1 MIEFFLVD
9 KESIKSIIKR
19 EKEDLKVLKKEMIKF
34 IKLMKVFYILFII
47 INIIFTLISWYII
60 SCFNN
65 AYPYTKIFWFMLSL
79 VTIVVAQILPIGL
92 AFVETCLRFFA
103 IKLKINCIF
112 VLSKYIGSFI

>member
-79 VTIVVAQILPIGL
+79 VTIIIAQILPIGL
-92 AFVETCLRFFA
+92 AFVETCLRFIA
-103 IKLKINCIF
+103 IKLKINFIF
-112 VLSKYIGSFI
+112 VLSKYIDSFI